1 MQDRRSQ
8 SRAVIQG
15 TDSET
20 GGIATTT
27 GEQMMVGMES
37 SAEECECLF
46 IRTKDK
52 GLHG

>member
-1 MQDRRSQ
+1 M
-8 SRAVIQG
+8 VQG

-37 SAEECECLF
+37 SAEECECFCLLEQRVRDCM
-46 IRTKDK
+46 INYNDP
-52 GLHG
+52 